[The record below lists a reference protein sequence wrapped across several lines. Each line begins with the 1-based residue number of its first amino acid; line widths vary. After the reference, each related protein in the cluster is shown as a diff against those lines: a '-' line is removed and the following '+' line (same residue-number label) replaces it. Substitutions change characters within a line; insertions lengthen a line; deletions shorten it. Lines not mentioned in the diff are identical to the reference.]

1 MSQAPSAV
9 GPPARRQR
17 TLLGFLKMSNLTR
30 HSLSEAQDEALVR
43 PKTMH
48 VACITVVLLVAL
60 PLIGTL
66 IGAYLYVLL
75 AWAAFLPGEVVNICS
90 RKEEKEGRTGILIAL
105 EC

>member
-1 MSQAPSAV
+1 MAGRAV
-9 GPPARRQR
+9 W
-17 TLLGFLKMSNLTR
+17 
-30 HSLSEAQDEALVR
+30 LSEAHDEALVR

-105 EC
+105 EVLKVPVMAFAYVVFTVLVTISGAN